1 MAFMGMN
8 MAGNMGGMNAQSLYQ
23 MGAQQPA
30 PAARR
35 TGRLELYL
43 RPNRNYRK
51 VLPGVRRK
59 KTGAE
64 ECGRQLEMP
73 VVRRNRDREILPG
86 MRHEKARSAAGG
98 LDVQLR
104 CSEQGK
110 VLRRMR
116 QTQAGRCPAVQVR
129 QMRLGTG

>member
-1 MAFMGMN
+1 MRH
-8 MAGNMGGMNAQSLYQ
+8 
-23 MGAQQPA
+23 GAHEADPH
-30 PAARR
+30 PHTGIVHRTDPGFDRSAARR

-51 VLPGVRRK
+51 VLSGVRRK

-86 MRHEKARSAAGG
+86 MRHEKAGSAAGG

>member
-1 MAFMGMN
+1 MSAREKNTCSSYCTG
-8 MAGNMGGMNAQSLYQ
+8 SSTRS
-23 MGAQQPA
+23 
-30 PAARR
+30 AARR

-51 VLPGVRRK
+51 VLSGVRRK

-104 CSEQGK
+104 CSE
-110 VLRRMR
+110 
-116 QTQAGRCPAVQVR
+116 
-129 QMRLGTG
+129 RLTGTR